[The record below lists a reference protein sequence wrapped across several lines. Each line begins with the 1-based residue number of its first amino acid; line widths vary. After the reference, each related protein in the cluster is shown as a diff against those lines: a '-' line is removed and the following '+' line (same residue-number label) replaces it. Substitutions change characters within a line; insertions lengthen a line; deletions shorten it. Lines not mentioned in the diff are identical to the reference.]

1 MTTTRWGAASSSNS
15 TRAGGAAGRGDVPA
29 SVSETSV
36 DSMTIATEG
45 NAIDFAEL
53 EIPRDRFTS
62 CATQTRSVF
71 IGGQN
76 NPAGTVTNSIEFI
89 IISTGGTAEDFGDQH
104 NSTQYAHGSCSDSHG
119 GLGGF

>member
-1 MTTTRWGAASSSNS
+1 MIIASD
-15 TRAGGAAGRGDVPA
+15 GD
-29 SVSETSV
+29 
-36 DSMTIATEG
+36 
-45 NAIDFAEL
+45 AIDFASL
-53 EIPRDRFTS
+53 TTPRDRFTS
-62 CATQTRSVF
+62 CATQTKSVF

-89 IISTGGTAEDFGDQH
+89 TIATGGAAQDFGDQH

>member
-1 MTTTRWGAASSSNS
+1 
-15 TRAGGAAGRGDVPA
+15 
-29 SVSETSV
+29 
-36 DSMTIATEG
+36 MTIASNG
-45 NAIDFAEL
+45 SSVDFGSLA
-53 EIPRDRFTS
+53 IPRDRFTS

-89 IISTGGTAEDFGDQH
+89 TIATGGEAQDFGDQH
-104 NSTQYAHGSCSDSHG
+104 NSTQYAHASCSDSHG